1 MAFTSPLRY
10 PGGKLRIAGFI
21 QAICDCNDL
30 HNCYIEPFA
39 GGASIALNLLLYGTV
54 DKVVL
59 NDKDKSIYAFWYS
72 ILFHTDEL
80 CSLIQNC
87 PIDIDTWHEQKSIQ
101 NNKEYESLLSLGF
114 STLYLNRTNRSGI
127 LSAGVIGGLRQA
139 GIYKMDCRFNKDV
152 IIKKISSIA
161 KFKEHIA
168 LYNLDAIDLLD
179 LMRAQSN
186 EHNLFYL
193 DPPYYEKGSCLYMN
207 HYNHSD
213 HERLINYVRAMN
225 TENIKKYCARLRLS
239 YIPNNLEQLIVDAQN
254 GKPTYQDFLENVL
267 CEETKTR
274 EYKAYLN
281 RLRQA
286 KLPPK
291 YDLDKYDFSHEF

>member
-225 TENIKKYCARLRLS
+225 SNWLVSYDHASAIRSLFKNTPNIEYELNHSAYVNKRGKEIMFFS
-239 YIPNNLEQLIVDAQN
+239 SLIDVDISRS
-254 GKPTYQDFLENVL
+254 PICYSL
-267 CEETKTR
+267 KT
-274 EYKAYLN
+274 N
-281 RLRQA
+281 M
-286 KLPPK
+286 LP
-291 YDLDKYDFSHEF
+291 

>member
-225 TENIKKYCARLRLS
+225 ANWLVSYDNASAIRSLFKNTPNIEYELNHSAYVNKRGKEIMFFS
-239 YIPNNLEQLIVDAQN
+239 SLIDVDISRS
-254 GKPTYQDFLENVL
+254 PICYSL
-267 CEETKTR
+267 KT
-274 EYKAYLN
+274 N
-281 RLRQA
+281 M
-286 KLPPK
+286 LP
-291 YDLDKYDFSHEF
+291 